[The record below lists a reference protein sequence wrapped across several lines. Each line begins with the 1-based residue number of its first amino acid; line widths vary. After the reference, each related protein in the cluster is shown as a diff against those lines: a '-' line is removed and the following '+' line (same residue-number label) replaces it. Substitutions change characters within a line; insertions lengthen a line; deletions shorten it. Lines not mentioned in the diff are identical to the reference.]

1 MKTIEMTKKVFRKNP
16 NTKTTYILESTEV
29 ENIDEKTHGLTT
41 SEATCKT
48 FRTVW
53 GGSETVERAYTSQG
67 YKVVKLT
74 STSPDKKTKIVRTF
88 KF

>member
-1 MKTIEMTKKVFRKNP
+1 MTKKVFRKNP

-29 ENIDEKTHGLTT
+29 ENIDEKTHGMTT

-48 FRTVW
+48 FRRW
-53 GGSETVERAYTSQG
+53 GGSETVERAYTNQG
-67 YKVVKLT
+67 CKVVKLT